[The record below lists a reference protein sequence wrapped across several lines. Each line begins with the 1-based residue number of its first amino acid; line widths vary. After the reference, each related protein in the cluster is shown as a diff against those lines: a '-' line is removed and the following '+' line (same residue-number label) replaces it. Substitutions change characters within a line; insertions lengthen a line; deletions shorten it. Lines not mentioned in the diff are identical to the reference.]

1 MRCTEHLPTV
11 RDHHGRSCLL
21 AHIAFAFP
29 PVFGLATFV
38 CGVVALVKGNVGR
51 GIGIIFMAV
60 ICTVVGMNLGAMM
73 MSHL

>member
-1 MRCTEHLPTV
+1 
-11 RDHHGRSCLL
+11 
-21 AHIAFAFP
+21 
-29 PVFGLATFV
+29 
-38 CGVVALVKGNVGR
+38 VKGNVGR